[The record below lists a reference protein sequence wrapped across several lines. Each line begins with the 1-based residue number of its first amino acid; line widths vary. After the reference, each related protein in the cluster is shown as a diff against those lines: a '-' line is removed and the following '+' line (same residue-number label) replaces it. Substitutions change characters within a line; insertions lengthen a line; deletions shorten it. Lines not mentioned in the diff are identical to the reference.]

1 MSPGG
6 TSKLTSSVE
15 PLVMLKGPKF
25 KLGTD
30 HSAPFHP
37 SPNES
42 SIVSV
47 QLPELSRGLNEIT

>member
-1 MSPGG
+1 
-6 TSKLTSSVE
+6 
-15 PLVMLKGPKF
+15 MLKGPKP

-47 QLPELSRGLNEIT
+47 QLPELSRGLNEELEIT